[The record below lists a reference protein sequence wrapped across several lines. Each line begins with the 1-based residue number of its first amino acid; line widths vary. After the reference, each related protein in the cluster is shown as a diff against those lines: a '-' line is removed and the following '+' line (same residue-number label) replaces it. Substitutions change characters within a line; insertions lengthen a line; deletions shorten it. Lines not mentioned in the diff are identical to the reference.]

1 MASNQI
7 DESHNQIDESHYQ
20 IGESHYQINESHYQ
34 IDESH
39 NQIGESNNQIDESHF
54 SEGEEDSWPS
64 SLADQSMLP
73 LPLFLGEPSYTQDK
87 DLGVK
92 CSFCESVFPKES
104 ALQDHI
110 ELLHVMKKC
119 PICGE
124 SAETMKKLEKHMAE
138 FHEGVKPY
146 QCTDCDAAFSYQRT
160 LKNHIG
166 MVHEGKRPHLC
177 PHCGVSFQTTNA
189 LTRHVDRIHEKKKP
203 FKCLMCNYS
212 FAGKGDL
219 KKHILRMHAGKSKPA
234 KNFNCEYCDVKF
246 AQKANLKIHIASVH
260 EGKRHKCS
268 ICDKTYATKAI
279 LETHVASV
287 HEKSNAFK
295 CTICEATFTTK
306 GTLKYHTQNIHE
318 KPESKSNSENYEIN
332 HVELGGHF
340 MSDSTPNVPLLPIL
354 DVHKTTS
361 NGHITNTT
369 DRVQTETQIASLIAA
384 GYEDTVLKS
393 YKCSECDE
401 KFSSMKK
408 VQKHF
413 NSVHKGA
420 KYLIFFSS
428 RSSKRDKNIIVL
440 LS

>member
-1 MASNQI
+1 MPTFYFQSDCQFLTAHHCTNSQNSI
-7 DESHNQIDESHYQ
+7 ISFEYVDFLAKIILGFY
-20 IGESHYQINESHYQ
+20 
-34 IDESH
+34 
-39 NQIGESNNQIDESHF
+39 
-54 SEGEEDSWPS
+54 PS
-64 SLADQSMLP
+64 LENS
-73 LPLFLGEPSYTQDK
+73 TTRITITDK

-124 SAETMKKLEKHMAE
+124 SVETMKKLEKHMAE

-146 QCTDCDAAFSYQRT
+146 QCTECDAAFSYQRT

-279 LETHVASV
+279 LETHVATV
-287 HEKSNAFK
+287 HEKSDAFK

-318 KPESKSNSENYEIN
+318 KPESKANPENYEIN

-340 MSDSTPNVPLLPIL
+340 MSESTPNIPLLPML
-354 DVHKTTS
+354 DVHKTAIT
-361 NGHITNTT
+361 NGHIT
-369 DRVQTETQIASLIAA
+369 DGPDKGQLISKCPF
-384 GYEDTVLKS
+384 GFFKS
-393 YKCSECDE
+393 TKKPK
-401 KFSSMKK
+401 KF
-408 VQKHF
+408 
-413 NSVHKGA
+413 
-420 KYLIFFSS
+420 L
-428 RSSKRDKNIIVL
+428 
-440 LS
+440 